1 MHVTEISS
9 ILAKYPEWDRAPRR
23 FHLKPITNATKNTD
37 DLMQEH
43 DHINPASWTGDVN
56 MQNVVLATC
65 WKLGHET
72 AETILSNLDSGTVE
86 SLEKVKEAHNNI
98 LQPFG
103 ALITKYMGDE
113 TNEDDV
119 TEVDRS
125 QDSMHS
131 PSILAGLVDIEDEAT
146 VANFEE
152 HDDALSDQSTNM
164 HQPYVMMGNKKAYK
178 GCLFKAYFTTKAGST
193 DHIKRVAGAGKYEES
208 TNADVYH
215 DTISDSVLGH
225 PALFLGDPATTLV

>member
-1 MHVTEISS
+1 M
-9 ILAKYPEWDRAPRR
+9 
-23 FHLKPITNATKNTD
+23 NATKNTD

-43 DHINPASWTGDVN
+43 NHINPASWTGDVN
-56 MQNVVLATC
+56 MRNVVLATC
-65 WKLGHET
+65 WKLRHET

-119 TEVDRS
+119 AEVDRS
-125 QDSMHS
+125 QDSMHG
-131 PSILAGLVDIEDEAT
+131 PSILAGLADIEDEA
-146 VANFEE
+146 
-152 HDDALSDQSTNM
+152 NM